1 MKKNKLLKYFT
12 YLLAIILIISLSIF
26 NLYIS
31 IYYNSP
37 TSQLTY
43 NIKPYYFLSV
53 IGILVIIEYV
63 CVYKFFNN
71 NK

>member
-1 MKKNKLLKYFT
+1 MKQNKLLKYFT
-12 YLLAIILIISLSIF
+12 YLLTIVLIIGISIF

-37 TSQLTY
+37 NLEPIY
-43 NIKPYYFLSV
+43 NIKPCYFLGV
-53 IGILVIIEYV
+53 IGILVIIQYI
-63 CVYKFFNN
+63 CVYKIYHS